1 MAETKQAKGGNP
13 LDALP
18 TAKDLMKQIALR
30 EAEKASAALKAQ
42 NAEEAGSLAAAVAT
56 IAARDYRKA
65 VSALDRTQE
74 RKARPFSR
82 PDKWAGRALLS
93 CLLCWILVPL
103 RTYSRLAGEIGR
115 D

>member
-1 MAETKQAKGGNP
+1 MDEAQTQTIIELIKKAKVGPKFLKYTKA
-13 LDALP
+13 
-18 TAKDLMKQIALR
+18 R
-30 EAEKASAALKAQ
+30 SV
-42 NAEEAGSLAAAVAT
+42 EEAGSLEAAVAT